1 MGLSY
6 CKSAVVDPESL
17 NKGEVI
23 MSRKVSEQ
31 GKRMKSFQYGVY
43 VGNSQVIQYTNTGNN
58 SGSIIMSNLESFH
71 QGGKLRIKTKGLFRR
86 ENLNTV
92 KRAAHLYIKPNR
104 KWNEYEYNVR
114 NCEIFANYCS
124 TGVLYPTS
132 NLSRRKLIRK
142 LATRFSNAL
151 VAFASKN

>member
-1 MGLSY
+1 MGLNY

-23 MSRKVSEQ
+23 MSRRVSEQ

-43 VGNSQVIQYTNTGNN
+43 VGNAQVIQYTNTGNN

-71 QGGKLRIKTKGLFRR
+71 RGGKLRIKTKGLFRR

-92 KRAAHLYIKPNR
+92 RRATHLYINPDR
-104 KWNEYEYNVR
+104 AWNEYDYKVR
-114 NCEIFANYCS
+114 NRETFVKYCS
-124 TGVLYPTS
+124 TGVFYRTS
-132 NLSRRKLIRK
+132 NLARRRFIRGI
-142 LATRFSNAL
+142 ANAI
-151 VAFASKN
+151 VAAASVK